1 LASHQTPLSSF
12 SGWVGSIEDMNETN
26 PDDRDGQGPLQGS
39 GSDDPTRPII
49 DESSQQQGS
58 PEGPSPASPGAGF
71 SAPDSPGASGEETHV
86 QAPGQG
92 YEPTADLA
100 YDRPGDWPGDR
111 PGDQPY
117 DQPYGQPHGQ
127 PGYGPGAFGQQG
139 HGEPTYGNHGY
150 APYGPYG
157 YGGPAGPAAGPYGR
171 PTPPRPSHASGP
183 LMTPG
188 EGGFG
193 HGGFGHAAPPP
204 FGPPRQK
211 TPRNKRGAA
220 LVMAAVLAGAV
231 AGVAASAGYD
241 ALQSPESTTV
251 VSSLRGSPA
260 SSEADTPAPQ
270 GSVEQV
276 AARVLP
282 SVVKIDVSSSQG
294 QGSGS
299 GIILSSN
306 GLILTN
312 NHVVEL
318 AQDGGDLAVSF
329 NDGSTASATIVGTDP
344 LTDLA
349 VIKAEGVSGLKPAS
363 LGDSGNVDV
372 GEAVVAVGSPFGLES
387 TVTSGIVS
395 ATNRPVSAGDAE
407 IGGQSTIFPAIQTDA
422 AINPGNS
429 GGALVDMNGDVI
441 GINSA
446 IRSATTL
453 GGEAGSIGLGFAIPI
468 DEAKPIAQELVKNQ
482 TPTHAR
488 LGVTV
493 GTPENSEGLPAGAV
507 VRSIEGGTAAA
518 DSGLQRGDV
527 ITRVDDTII
536 SSSDSLVAIV
546 RTYRP
551 GDKVQV
557 TFLRDG
563 TRHTVSVELGSDQGS
578 NAS

>member
-1 LASHQTPLSSF
+1 
-12 SGWVGSIEDMNETN
+12 VGSIEDMNETN
-26 PDDRDGQGPLQGS
+26 PDDRYGQDPYQGS
-39 GSDDPTRPII
+39 GSHESDDPTRPIS
-49 DESSQQQGS
+49 DESPDEQGS
-58 PEGPSPASPGAGF
+58 SPDAGFTTPDSAGGPSGEPAHEQPA
-71 SAPDSPGASGEETHV
+71 
-86 QAPGQG
+86 
-92 YEPTADLA
+92 
-100 YDRPGDWPGDR
+100 
-111 PGDQPY
+111 DQPPAEGAY
-117 DQPYGQPHGQ
+117 GQPYGQPHGQ
-127 PGYGPGAFGQQG
+127 PEQGPAGFGQPG
-139 HGEPTYGNHGY
+139 YGEPTYGNPGY

-157 YGGPAGPAAGPYGR
+157 YGGPGAPGGPAGPYGR

-188 EGGFG
+188 DGGFG
-193 HGGFGHAAPPP
+193 HGGFGHGGPPP
-204 FGPPRQK
+204 YGPPRQK
-211 TPRNKRGAA
+211 APRGKRGTG
-220 LVMAAVLAGAV
+220 VVVAAVLAGAV

-241 ALQSPESTTV
+241 ALQPPESTTV
-251 VSSLRGSPA
+251 VSSLQGSPA
-260 SSEADTPAPQ
+260 STEKDAPAPQ

-276 AARVLP
+276 AAGVLP

-299 GIILSSN
+299 GIILSSD

-312 NHVVEL
+312 NHVVAL
-318 AQDGGDLAVSF
+318 ARGGGELAVSF
-329 NDGSTASATIVGTDP
+329 NDGTTASATVVGTDP

-349 VIKAEGVSGLKPAS
+349 VIKAEGVSGLKPAT
-363 LGDSGNVDV
+363 LGDSSNVDV

-395 ATNRPVSAGDAE
+395 ATDRPVSAGDAAV
-407 IGGQSTIFPAIQTDA
+407 GGQSTIFPAIQTDA

-429 GGALVDMNGDVI
+429 GGALVDMNGNVI

-446 IRSATTL
+446 IRSTTTL
-453 GGEAGSIGLGFAIPI
+453 GGEAGSIGLGFAIPV
-468 DEAKPIAQELVKNQ
+468 DEAKPIATELVNHQ

-493 GTPENSEGLPAGAV
+493 GTPENAEGLPGGAEV
-507 VRSIEGGTAAA
+507 KSIENGTAAA
-518 DSGLQRGDV
+518 GSGLQRGDV
-527 ITRVDDTII
+527 ITRVDDNII

-551 GDKVQV
+551 GEKVQV

-563 TRHTVSVELGSDQGS
+563 TRHTVTVVLGSDQGS